1 VAALVLPI
9 LFAILWI
16 GTCLGAIAITLGLT
30 WLIRARNVGRRLLAP
45 AMAQLPR
52 DVPERNR
59 PRFRAFV
66 VRRGSFS
73 KSNWSM
79 PKVSLLDPK
88 SHTVETVAV
97 LDAIA
102 NAYLSWSVLKQGV
115 VLATDYV
122 ERISLDILRFD
133 APLRAGMEQL
143 AHLSGNVEALVEAI
157 LPAHLWTWFEH
168 THLMQFAHAVQ
179 AKIEALD
186 AGNFIDFQP
195 EGVPTDFDFSMHFP
209 WVTAILS
216 SAREI
221 RLLYRNDTTLDR
233 ALGHVALDVAAVS
246 GGVFL
251 GTGVGALALTL
262 AAAAL
267 DVTVTG
273 GVATAIL
280 AFFGIG
286 GGLAGAKASR
296 KIKGLR
302 LEALSEQYAR
312 ESVEVATTLTTIER
326 KARKRFQRLA
336 RTIEKRQTT
345 LRKETKLAWRSE
357 ITRVIKERDVALTA
371 FAAHA
376 PGLVQSKLTTARTQ
390 LTTLNAK
397 YTKRRHFIWWPSATN
412 VSLWLERRF
421 TMRTVESL
429 ERATRELKR
438 CQATTIDIVWPILRQ
453 AVADDP
459 LLVVAPALV
468 ECAEQDRE
476 FERQL
481 AHVDAQNREMA
492 QRHYEDLQTELDER
506 TSKILASVDS
516 EMSPVL
522 EPLRELDEEL
532 CREAAALGRRR
543 RAA

>member
-1 VAALVLPI
+1 MA
-9 LFAILWI
+9 AILLPTVLTILWA
-16 GTCLGAIAITLGLT
+16 GACLSAIAITLGLT

-45 AMAQLPR
+45 AMAQFPR
-52 DVPERNR
+52 DVPKQSR

-73 KSNWSM
+73 KTNWSM

-88 SHTVETVAV
+88 SHAVETVAV

-102 NAYLSWSVLKQGV
+102 NAHLSWSVLKQGV

-122 ERISLDILRFD
+122 ERIPLDMLRFD
-133 APLRAGMEQL
+133 TTLRVGMEHL

-157 LPAHLWTWFEH
+157 LPTDLWTWFEH

-195 EGVPTDFDFSMHFP
+195 EGVPADFDFSMHFP
-209 WVTAILS
+209 WMTAILS

-221 RLLYRNDTTLDR
+221 RLLYRNDTTVHR
-233 ALGHVALDVAAVS
+233 ALGHVALDVVAVS
-246 GGVFL
+246 TGAYI

-267 DVTVTG
+267 DVTVTA
-273 GVATAIL
+273 GVATATL

-286 GGLAGAKASR
+286 GALAGAKASR

-312 ESVEVATTLTTIER
+312 ESVDVATTLTAIER
-326 KARKRFQRLA
+326 KARRRFQRLA
-336 RTIEKRQTT
+336 RAIEKRQAT
-345 LRKETKLAWRSE
+345 LRKETTLAWHSE
-357 ITRVIKERDVALTA
+357 IRRVIKERDIALTA
-371 FAAHA
+371 FTAHA
-376 PGLVQSKLTTARTQ
+376 SGLVQSKLTTARTR
-390 LTTLNAK
+390 LTTLNAE
-397 YTKRRHFIWWPSATN
+397 YAERRRFIWWPSAAN
-412 VSLWLERRF
+412 VSVWLERRF
-421 TMRTVESL
+421 TTRTVDSL
-429 ERATRELKR
+429 ERAGRELQR
-438 CQATTIDIVWPILRQ
+438 SQATTIDVVWPILRH
-453 AVADDP
+453 VVEDDP

-481 AHVDAQNREMA
+481 AQVDAQHREMA
-492 QRHYEDLQTELDER
+492 ERHYEDLQTELDER
-506 TSKILASVDS
+506 TSKILMSVDS
-516 EMSPVL
+516 EMRPVL
-522 EPLRELDEEL
+522 TPLRELDEEL
-532 CREAAALGRRR
+532 CREAAALGKRR